1 MKGILPVACRIAG
14 YALLILSVFVPL
26 LMYMFGQVHDGNLI
40 YVKLGIKLIVWLSLF
55 MIFLSKVKDEA
66 EETACLRS
74 KAMKYA
80 LYIWGVYYIVM
91 LIKGAVNQDLQ
102 VADNSVGI
110 VYLIICVICW
120 EFLYQKHR
128 IEKTFRKKQVLKK
141 VAILNL

>member
-26 LMYMFGQVHDGNLI
+26 LMYINSHVNDVNLI

-128 IEKTFRKKQVLKK
+128 IEKTF
-141 VAILNL
+141 

>member
-40 YVKLGIKLIVWLSLF
+40 YVKLGIKLVVWLSLF
-55 MIFLSKVKDEA
+55 MIFLSKVKDEG

-128 IEKTFRKKQVLKK
+128 IEKTFRKKKVLKK

>member
-40 YVKLGIKLIVWLSLF
+40 YVKLGIKLVVWLSLF

-102 VADNSVGI
+102 VPDNSVGI

-128 IEKTFRKKQVLKK
+128 IEKTFRKK
-141 VAILNL
+141 

>member
-40 YVKLGIKLIVWLSLF
+40 YGILGIKLIVWLSLF

-128 IEKTFRKKQVLKK
+128 IEKTFRKK
-141 VAILNL
+141 

>member
-40 YVKLGIKLIVWLSLF
+40 YVKLGIKLVVWLSLF
-55 MIFLSKVKDEA
+55 MIFLSKVKDEV

-91 LIKGAVNQDLQ
+91 LIKGVVNQDLQ
-102 VADNSVGI
+102 VVDNSVGI

-128 IEKTFRKKQVLKK
+128 IEKTFRKK
-141 VAILNL
+141 

>member
-40 YVKLGIKLIVWLSLF
+40 YVKLGIKLVVWLSLF
-55 MIFLSKVKDEA
+55 MIFLSKVKDEV

-91 LIKGAVNQDLQ
+91 LIKGVVNLDLQ

-128 IEKTFRKKQVLKK
+128 IEKTFRKK
-141 VAILNL
+141 

>member
-40 YVKLGIKLIVWLSLF
+40 YVKLGIKLVVWLSLF

-110 VYLIICVICW
+110 VYLIISVICW

-128 IEKTFRKKQVLKK
+128 IEKTFRKK
-141 VAILNL
+141 

>member
-26 LMYMFGQVHDGNLI
+26 LMYMFGQVLDGNLF
-40 YVKLGIKLIVWLSLF
+40 YVKLGIMLVVWLSLF

-66 EETACLRS
+66 EEAACLRS

-128 IEKTFRKKQVLKK
+128 IEKTFRKK
-141 VAILNL
+141 

>member
-40 YVKLGIKLIVWLSLF
+40 YVKLGIKLVVWLSLF

-91 LIKGAVNQDLQ
+91 LIKGAVTQDLQ

-110 VYLIICVICW
+110 VYLIICVFCW
-120 EFLYQKHR
+120 EFLYLKHR
-128 IEKTFRKKQVLKK
+128 IEKTFRKK
-141 VAILNL
+141 

>member
-14 YALLILSVFVPL
+14 YALLILSGFVPL

-40 YVKLGIKLIVWLSLF
+40 YVKLGIKLVVWLSLF

-74 KAMKYA
+74 KAMKYT

-91 LIKGAVNQDLQ
+91 LIKGAVSEIDRLLKELE
-102 VADNSVGI
+102 D
-110 VYLIICVICW
+110 
-120 EFLYQKHR
+120 
-128 IEKTFRKKQVLKK
+128 KK
-141 VAILNL
+141 

>member
-14 YALLILSVFVPL
+14 FALLILSVFVAL

-40 YVKLGIKLIVWLSLF
+40 YVKLGIKLVVWLSLF
-55 MIFLSKVKDEA
+55 MIFLSKVKDEV

-128 IEKTFRKKQVLKK
+128 IEKTFRKK
-141 VAILNL
+141 

>member
-26 LMYMFGQVHDGNLI
+26 MYMFGQVHDGNLI
-40 YVKLGIKLIVWLSLF
+40 YVKLGIKLVVWLSLF

-74 KAMKYA
+74 KTMKYA

-128 IEKTFRKKQVLKK
+128 IEKTFRKK
-141 VAILNL
+141 

>member
-40 YVKLGIKLIVWLSLF
+40 YVKLGIKLVVWLSLF

-102 VADNSVGI
+102 VTDNSVGI

-128 IEKTFRKKQVLKK
+128 IEKTFRKK
-141 VAILNL
+141 

>member
-40 YVKLGIKLIVWLSLF
+40 YVKLGIKLIVWLS

-128 IEKTFRKKQVLKK
+128 IEKTFRKK
-141 VAILNL
+141 

>member
-40 YVKLGIKLIVWLSLF
+40 YVKLGIKLVVWLSLF

-102 VADNSVGI
+102 VA
-110 VYLIICVICW
+110 
-120 EFLYQKHR
+120 
-128 IEKTFRKKQVLKK
+128 T
-141 VAILNL
+141 ILSE

>member
-66 EETACLRS
+66 EETAFLRS

-80 LYIWGVYYIVM
+80 LYIWGVYYIVL

-128 IEKTFRKKQVLKK
+128 IEKTFRKK
-141 VAILNL
+141 

>member
-26 LMYMFGQVHDGNLI
+26 LMFMFGQVHDWNLI
-40 YVKLGIKLIVWLSLF
+40 YVKLGIKLFVWLSLF

-128 IEKTFRKKQVLKK
+128 IEKTFRKK
-141 VAILNL
+141 

>member
-1 MKGILPVACRIAG
+1 MKGILPVACRMAG

-55 MIFLSKVKDEA
+55 MIFLSKVKDDA

-128 IEKTFRKKQVLKK
+128 IEKTFRKK
-141 VAILNL
+141 

>member
-91 LIKGAVNQDLQ
+91 LIKGAVIQDLQ
-102 VADNSVGI
+102 KTDISVGI

-128 IEKTFRKKQVLKK
+128 IEKTFRKK
-141 VAILNL
+141 

>member
-40 YVKLGIKLIVWLSLF
+40 YVKLGIKLVVWLSLF
-55 MIFLSKVKDEA
+55 MIFLSKVKDEG

-102 VADNSVGI
+102 VVDNSVGI

-128 IEKTFRKKQVLKK
+128 IEKTFRKK
-141 VAILNL
+141 

>member
-40 YVKLGIKLIVWLSLF
+40 YVKLGIKLVVWLSLF

-110 VYLIICVICW
+110 VSVSYTHLRAHETV
-120 EFLYQKHR
+120 Y
-128 IEKTFRKKQVLKK
+128 
-141 VAILNL
+141 

>member
-1 MKGILPVACRIAG
+1 MV
-14 YALLILSVFVPL
+14 
-26 LMYMFGQVHDGNLI
+26 
-40 YVKLGIKLIVWLSLF
+40 VWLSLF

-128 IEKTFRKKQVLKK
+128 IEKAFRKK
-141 VAILNL
+141 